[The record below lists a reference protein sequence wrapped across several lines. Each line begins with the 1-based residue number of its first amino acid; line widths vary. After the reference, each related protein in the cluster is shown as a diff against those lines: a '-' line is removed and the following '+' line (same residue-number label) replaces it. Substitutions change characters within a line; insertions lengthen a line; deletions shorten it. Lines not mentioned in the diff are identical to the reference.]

1 MTQSEDSAL
10 SAIASQSSDLADE
23 PVTVAIVDDH
33 DAIRLGFKGACD
45 GYNFDLQAS
54 ASSVSELLETLDQK
68 VPQVVVLDLSLADG
82 SAVEENVQRVL
93 ATGAQVLIYSIA
105 DKRGLVRAAIKA
117 GAAAIVPKA
126 QSMDELANAIR
137 LVAHGIYVNNTQT
150 TAAID
155 SDVEFKEAKL
165 SPREREV
172 LTLYASGMAL
182 KQVAF
187 ALNIKMNTAKEHIDR
202 VRTKY
207 ADIGRPVSSKTE
219 LLLRAIEDGLID
231 ESSI

>member
-1 MTQSEDSAL
+1 MNQSEGPAQPADAAQSTDL
-10 SAIASQSSDLADE
+10 SDE
-23 PVTVAIVDDH
+23 MVTVAIVDDH
-33 DAIRLGFKGACD
+33 DAIRLGFKGACE
-45 GYNFDLQAS
+45 GYNFELKAS
-54 ASSVSELLETLDQK
+54 ASTVSELLEALAST
-68 VPQVVVLDLSLADG
+68 VPQVIVLDLSLADG
-82 SAVEENVQRVL
+82 SAVEDNVQRVL

-105 DKRGLVRAAIKA
+105 DKRSLVRAAIKS
-117 GAAAIVPKA
+117 GAAAIVPKS

-137 LVAHGIYVNNTQT
+137 LVAAGIYVNNTQT

-202 VRTKY
+202 VRSKY

>member
-1 MTQSEDSAL
+1 MVEKVS
-10 SAIASQSSDLADE
+10 
-23 PVTVAIVDDH
+23 VAIVDDH
-33 DAIRLGFKGACD
+33 DAIRLGFQVACKEF
-45 GYNFDLQAS
+45 GFKILGVEATVSDLLDKL
-54 ASSVSELLETLDQK
+54 SSGE
-68 VPQVVVLDLSLADG
+68 PQVVVLDLSLADG
-82 SAVEENVQRVL
+82 SQVEDNVKRIIEH
-93 ATGAQVLIYSIA
+93 GSQVLIFSIA

-126 QSMDELANAIR
+126 NSMAELASAIQ
-137 LVAHGIYVNNTQT
+137 LVADGVYVNNTQT

-155 SDVEFKEAKL
+155 SDLDFKEANL

-187 ALNIKMNTAKEHIDR
+187 TLNIKMNTAKEHIDR

-207 ADIGRPVSSKTE
+207 AFIGRPVSSKTE

-231 ESSI
+231 EVNI

>member
-1 MTQSEDSAL
+1 MTQDEDSAE
-10 SAIASQSSDLADE
+10 STLATHSTALFDE
-23 PVTVAIVDDH
+23 LVNVAIVDDH

-45 GYNFDLQAS
+45 GFNFQLI
-54 ASSVSELLETLDQK
+54 ASSSTVSELLDAVGEI

-82 SAVEENVQRVL
+82 SAVEENVQRIL

-105 DKRGLVRAAIKA
+105 DKRGLVRAAIRA
-117 GAAAIVPKA
+117 GAAAIVPKS

-137 LVAHGIYVNNTQT
+137 LVANGVYVNNTQT

-187 ALNIKMNTAKEHIDR
+187 ALEIKMNTAKEHIDR
-202 VRTKY
+202 VRSKY

>member
-1 MTQSEDSAL
+1 MVEKVS
-10 SAIASQSSDLADE
+10 
-23 PVTVAIVDDH
+23 VAIVDDH
-33 DAIRLGFKGACD
+33 DAIRLGFQVACKEFGFKLLGAEPTVS
-45 GYNFDLQAS
+45 DLLDKL
-54 ASSVSELLETLDQK
+54 SSGE
-68 VPQVVVLDLSLADG
+68 PQVVVLDLSLADG
-82 SAVEENVQRVL
+82 SQVEDNVKRIIEH
-93 ATGAQVLIYSIA
+93 GSQVLIFSIA

-126 QSMDELANAIR
+126 NSMAELASAIQ
-137 LVAHGIYVNNTQT
+137 LVADGVYVNNTQT

-155 SDVEFKEAKL
+155 SDLDFKEAKL

-187 ALNIKMNTAKEHIDR
+187 TLNIKMNTAKEHIDR

-207 ADIGRPVSSKTE
+207 AYIGRPVSSKTE

-231 ESSI
+231 EVNI

>member
-1 MTQSEDSAL
+1 MSNTQTSGEST
-10 SAIASQSSDLADE
+10 AIIDE
-23 PVTVAIVDDH
+23 RVSVAIVDDH
-33 DAIRLGFKGACD
+33 DAIRLGFKAACED
-45 GYNFDLQAS
+45 YGFDLLAS
-54 ASSVSELLETLDQK
+54 APSVDALIPALDDV
-68 VPQVVVLDLSLADG
+68 VPQVVVLDLSLSDG
-82 SAVEENVQRVL
+82 SLVEDNVTRVREL
-93 ATGAQVLIYSIA
+93 GSQILIFSIA
-105 DKRGLVRAAIKA
+105 DKRNLIRAAIKA

-126 QSMDELANAIR
+126 QSMDELASAIR
-137 LVAHGIYVNNTQT
+137 LVANGIYVNNTQT

-155 SDVEFKEAKL
+155 SDLEFKEAKL

-172 LTLYASGMAL
+172 LTLYASGLAL

-187 ALNIKMNTAKEHIDR
+187 SLNIKMNTAKEHIDR
-202 VRTKY
+202 VRSKY

>member
-1 MTQSEDSAL
+1 VNQSEGPAQPADAAQSTDL
-10 SAIASQSSDLADE
+10 SDE
-23 PVTVAIVDDH
+23 MVTVAIVDDH
-33 DAIRLGFKGACD
+33 DAIRLGFKGACE
-45 GYNFDLQAS
+45 GYNFELKAS
-54 ASSVSELLETLDQK
+54 ASTVSELLEALAST
-68 VPQVVVLDLSLADG
+68 VPQVIVLDLSLADG
-82 SAVEENVQRVL
+82 SAVEDNVQRVL

-105 DKRGLVRAAIKA
+105 DKRSLVRAASKA
-117 GAAAIVPKA
+117 GAAASVPKA

-137 LVAHGIYVNNTQT
+137 LVAAGIYVNNTQT

-202 VRTKY
+202 VRSKY

>member
-1 MTQSEDSAL
+1 MNQSENSTE
-10 SAIASQSSDLADE
+10 SSTATPSTNLADE
-23 PVTVAIVDDH
+23 LVTVAIVDDH

-45 GYNFDLQAS
+45 GYNFELQAS
-54 ASSVSELLETLDQK
+54 ASAVSELLETLGDK

-82 SAVEENVQRVL
+82 SAVEENVQRLL
-93 ATGAQVLIYSIA
+93 ATGTQVLIYSIA

-126 QSMDELANAIR
+126 QSMDELANTIR
-137 LVAHGIYVNNTQT
+137 LVAAGVYVNNTQT

-202 VRTKY
+202 VRSKY

-219 LLLRAIEDGLID
+219 LLLRAIEDGLMD

>member
-1 MTQSEDSAL
+1 MSEQQASGE
-10 SAIASQSSDLADE
+10 STAIIDDR
-23 PVTVAIVDDH
+23 VTVAIVDDH
-33 DAIRLGFKGACD
+33 DAIRLGFRAACD
-45 GYNFDLQAS
+45 EYNFELLAS
-54 ASSVSELLETLDQK
+54 AASVDNLMQVIGDTA
-68 VPQVVVLDLSLADG
+68 PQVIVLDLSLSDG
-82 SAVEENVQRVL
+82 SLVEDNVRRVREL
-93 ATGAQVLIYSIA
+93 GSQVLIFSIA
-105 DKRGLVRAAIKA
+105 DKRNLIRAAIKA

-126 QSMDELANAIR
+126 QSMDELASAIR
-137 LVAHGIYVNNTQT
+137 LVASGIYVNNTQT

-155 SDVEFKEAKL
+155 SDLEFKEARL

-172 LTLYASGMAL
+172 LTLYASGLAL

-187 ALNIKMNTAKEHIDR
+187 SLNIKMNTAKEHIDR
-202 VRTKY
+202 VRSKY

>member
-1 MTQSEDSAL
+1 
-10 SAIASQSSDLADE
+10 
-23 PVTVAIVDDH
+23 
-33 DAIRLGFKGACD
+33 
-45 GYNFDLQAS
+45 
-54 ASSVSELLETLDQK
+54 
-68 VPQVVVLDLSLADG
+68 VVLDLSLADG
-82 SAVEENVQRVL
+82 SQVEDNVKRIIEH
-93 ATGAQVLIYSIA
+93 GSQVLIFSIA

-126 QSMDELANAIR
+126 NSMAELASAIQ
-137 LVAHGIYVNNTQT
+137 LVADGIYVNNTQT

-155 SDVEFKEAKL
+155 SDLDFKEAKL

-187 ALNIKMNTAKEHIDR
+187 TLNIKMNTAKEHIDR

-207 ADIGRPVSSKTE
+207 AYIGRPVSSKTE

-231 ESSI
+231 EVNI

>member
-1 MTQSEDSAL
+1 MSNSQASGESTAL
-10 SAIASQSSDLADE
+10 IDE
-23 PVTVAIVDDH
+23 RVSVAIVDDH
-33 DAIRLGFKGACD
+33 DAIRLGFRAACEEY
-45 GYNFDLQAS
+45 GFDLLAS
-54 ASSVSELLETLDQK
+54 APSVDALIQTLGDV
-68 VPQVVVLDLSLADG
+68 VPQVVVLDLSLSDG
-82 SAVEENVQRVL
+82 SLVEDNVTRVREL
-93 ATGAQVLIYSIA
+93 GSQILIFSIA
-105 DKRGLVRAAIKA
+105 DKRNLIRAAIKA

-126 QSMDELANAIR
+126 QSMDELASAIR
-137 LVAHGIYVNNTQT
+137 LVANGIYVNNTQT

-155 SDVEFKEAKL
+155 SDLEFKEAKL

-172 LTLYASGMAL
+172 LTLYASGLAL

-187 ALNIKMNTAKEHIDR
+187 SLNIKMNTAKEHIDR
-202 VRTKY
+202 VRSKY

>member
-1 MTQSEDSAL
+1 MVEKVS
-10 SAIASQSSDLADE
+10 
-23 PVTVAIVDDH
+23 VAIVDDH
-33 DAIRLGFKGACD
+33 DAIRLGFQVACKDFGFKILGAEATVS
-45 GYNFDLQAS
+45 DLLDKL
-54 ASSVSELLETLDQK
+54 SSGE
-68 VPQVVVLDLSLADG
+68 PQVVVLDLSLADG
-82 SAVEENVQRVL
+82 SQVEDNVKRIIEH
-93 ATGAQVLIYSIA
+93 GSQVLIFSIA

-126 QSMDELANAIR
+126 NSMAELASAIQ
-137 LVAHGIYVNNTQT
+137 LVADGVYVNNTQT

-155 SDVEFKEAKL
+155 SDLDFKEANL

-187 ALNIKMNTAKEHIDR
+187 TLNIKMNTAKEHIDR

-207 ADIGRPVSSKTE
+207 AFIGRPVSSKTE

-231 ESSI
+231 EVNI

>member
-1 MTQSEDSAL
+1 MTDSTPAHSSADFAEAAL
-10 SAIASQSSDLADE
+10 LANE
-23 PVTVAIVDDH
+23 SVTVAIVDDH
-33 DAIRLGFKGACD
+33 DAIRLGFKGACE
-45 GYNFDLQAS
+45 GYNFQLQAS
-54 ASSVSELLETLDQK
+54 ASTVSELLESLDAQ
-68 VPQVVVLDLSLADG
+68 VPQVVVLDLSLSDG
-82 SAVEENVQRVL
+82 SAVEDNVSRVL
-93 ATGAQVLIYSIA
+93 ATGSQVLIFSIA
-105 DKRGLVRAAIKA
+105 DKRSLVRAAIKA

-126 QSMDELANAIR
+126 QSMDELATAIR
-137 LVAHGIYVNNTQT
+137 LVAHGVYVNNTQT

-202 VRTKY
+202 VRSKY

>member
-1 MTQSEDSAL
+1 MVGKVS
-10 SAIASQSSDLADE
+10 
-23 PVTVAIVDDH
+23 VAIVDDH
-33 DAIRLGFKGACD
+33 DAIRLGFQVACKEFGFKLLGAEATVS
-45 GYNFDLQAS
+45 DLLDKL
-54 ASSVSELLETLDQK
+54 SSGE
-68 VPQVVVLDLSLADG
+68 PQVVVLDLSLADG
-82 SAVEENVQRVL
+82 SQVEDNVKRIIEH
-93 ATGAQVLIYSIA
+93 GSQVLIFSIA

-126 QSMDELANAIR
+126 NSMAELAGAIR
-137 LVAHGIYVNNTQT
+137 LVADGVYVNNTQT

-155 SDVEFKEAKL
+155 SDLDFKEAKL

-187 ALNIKMNTAKEHIDR
+187 TLNIKMNTAKEHIDR

-207 ADIGRPVSSKTE
+207 AYIGRPVSSKTE

-231 ESSI
+231 EVNI

>member
-1 MTQSEDSAL
+1 MTESA
-10 SAIASQSSDLADE
+10 STPSQAELVEAVSLANE
-23 PVTVAIVDDH
+23 LVTVAIVDDH

-45 GYNFDLQAS
+45 GYNFELVAS
-54 ASSVSELLETLDQK
+54 ASRVSELLEALADQ

-82 SAVEENVQRVL
+82 SAVEENVSRVL
-93 ATGAQVLIYSIA
+93 ATGAQVLIFSIA

-117 GAAAIVPKA
+117 GAAAIVPKS
-126 QSMDELANAIR
+126 QSMDELAKAIR
-137 LVAHGIYVNNTQT
+137 LVAHGVYVNNTQT

-202 VRTKY
+202 VRSKY

>member
-1 MTQSEDSAL
+1 MTQNEDSAE
-10 SAIASQSSDLADE
+10 STLATHSTALFDE
-23 PVTVAIVDDH
+23 LVNVAIVDDH

-45 GYNFDLQAS
+45 GFNFQLI
-54 ASSVSELLETLDQK
+54 ASSSTVSELLEALGEI

-82 SAVEENVQRVL
+82 SAVEENVQRIL

-105 DKRGLVRAAIKA
+105 DKRGLVRAAIRA
-117 GAAAIVPKA
+117 GAAAIVPKS

-137 LVAHGIYVNNTQT
+137 LVAHGVYVNNTQT

-187 ALNIKMNTAKEHIDR
+187 ALEIKMNTAKEHIDR
-202 VRTKY
+202 VRSKY

>member
-1 MTQSEDSAL
+1 MSNTQASGESTAL
-10 SAIASQSSDLADE
+10 IDE
-23 PVTVAIVDDH
+23 RVSVAIVDDH
-33 DAIRLGFKGACD
+33 DAIRLGFRAACEVY
-45 GYNFDLQAS
+45 GFDLLAS
-54 ASSVSELLETLDQK
+54 APTVDALIQTLGDV
-68 VPQVVVLDLSLADG
+68 VPQVVVLDLSLSDG
-82 SAVEENVQRVL
+82 SLVEDNVTKVRELGSQI
-93 ATGAQVLIYSIA
+93 LIFSIA
-105 DKRGLVRAAIKA
+105 DKRNLIRAAIKA

-126 QSMDELANAIR
+126 QSMDELASAIR
-137 LVAHGIYVNNTQT
+137 LVANGIYVNNTQT

-155 SDVEFKEAKL
+155 SDLEFKEAKL

-172 LTLYASGMAL
+172 LTLYASGLAL

-187 ALNIKMNTAKEHIDR
+187 SLNIKMNTAKEHIDR
-202 VRTKY
+202 VRSKY

>member
-1 MTQSEDSAL
+1 MSEQQASGE
-10 SAIASQSSDLADE
+10 STAIIDDR
-23 PVTVAIVDDH
+23 VTVAIVDDH
-33 DAIRLGFKGACD
+33 DAIRLGFRAACD
-45 GYNFDLQAS
+45 EYNFELLAS
-54 ASSVSELLETLDQK
+54 AASVDNLMQVIGDA
-68 VPQVVVLDLSLADG
+68 VPQVTVLDLSLSDG
-82 SAVEENVQRVL
+82 SLVEDNVRRVREL
-93 ATGAQVLIYSIA
+93 GAQVLIFSIA
-105 DKRGLVRAAIKA
+105 DKRNLIRAAIKA

-126 QSMDELANAIR
+126 QSMDELASAIR
-137 LVAHGIYVNNTQT
+137 LVASGIYVNNTQT

-155 SDVEFKEAKL
+155 SDLEFKEARL

-172 LTLYASGMAL
+172 LTLYASGLAL

-187 ALNIKMNTAKEHIDR
+187 SLNIKMNTAKEHIDR
-202 VRTKY
+202 VRSKY

>member
-1 MTQSEDSAL
+1 MNKSEGSAEP
-10 SAIASQSSDLADE
+10 AIALGSTDLSDEL
-23 PVTVAIVDDH
+23 VTVAIVDDH

-45 GYNFDLQAS
+45 AYNFELQAS
-54 ASSVSELLETLDQK
+54 ASTVSELLEALGSN
-68 VPQVVVLDLSLADG
+68 VPQVAVLALSLADG
-82 SAVEENVQRVL
+82 SSVEDNVQRVL
-93 ATGAQVLIYSIA
+93 STGTQVLIYSIA
-105 DKRGLVRAAIKA
+105 DKRNLVRAAIKS
-117 GAAAIVPKA
+117 GAAAIVPKS
-126 QSMDELANAIR
+126 QSMDELANTIR
-137 LVAHGIYVNNTQT
+137 LVAAGVYVNNTQT

-202 VRTKY
+202 VRSKY

-219 LLLRAIEDGLID
+219 LLLRAIEDGLMD
-231 ESSI
+231 EGSI

>member
-1 MTQSEDSAL
+1 MNQSEVPAQPADAVQSTDL
-10 SAIASQSSDLADE
+10 SAEL
-23 PVTVAIVDDH
+23 VTVAIVDDH
-33 DAIRLGFKGACD
+33 DAIRLGFKGACE
-45 GYNFDLQAS
+45 GYNFELKAS
-54 ASSVSELLETLDQK
+54 ASTVSELIEALAST
-68 VPQVVVLDLSLADG
+68 VPQVIVLDLSLADG
-82 SAVEENVQRVL
+82 SAVEDNAQRVL

-105 DKRGLVRAAIKA
+105 DKRNLVRAAIKA
-117 GAAAIVPKA
+117 GAAAIVPKS

-137 LVAHGIYVNNTQT
+137 LVAAGVYVNNTQT

-219 LLLRAIEDGLID
+219 LLLRAIEDGLMD
-231 ESSI
+231 EGSI

>member
-1 MTQSEDSAL
+1 VTQNEDSAE
-10 SAIASQSSDLADE
+10 STLATHSTALFDE
-23 PVTVAIVDDH
+23 LVNVAIVDDH

-45 GYNFDLQAS
+45 GFNFKLT
-54 ASSVSELLETLDQK
+54 ASSSTVSELLEALGEI

-82 SAVEENVQRVL
+82 SAGQENVQRIL

-105 DKRGLVRAAIKA
+105 DKRGLVRAAIRA
-117 GAAAIVPKA
+117 GAAAIVPKS

-137 LVAHGIYVNNTQT
+137 LVAHGVYVNNTQT

-155 SDVEFKEAKL
+155 SDVEFKEDKL

-187 ALNIKMNTAKEHIDR
+187 ALDIKMNTAKEHIDR
-202 VRTKY
+202 VRSKY

>member
-1 MTQSEDSAL
+1 MGWPPSSEIYADIPSWSAVNTGNIFESYATCVFLKANREARSAL
-10 SAIASQSSDLADE
+10 RSILWAAILAEPRAARQLARHCKSKGRDRDIPSDILEVKETPYINLGDE
-23 PVTVAIVDDH
+23 PFPPSEEEEEEDPNRGTREAKAMAAAAVA
-33 DAIRLGFKGACD
+33 AAE
-45 GYNFDLQAS
+45 S
-54 ASSVSELLETLDQK
+54 
-68 VPQVVVLDLSLADG
+68 
-82 SAVEENVQRVL
+82 SAV
-93 ATGAQVLIYSIA
+93 
-105 DKRGLVRAAIKA
+105 
-117 GAAAIVPKA
+117 
-126 QSMDELANAIR
+126 R
-137 LVAHGIYVNNTQT
+137 LVADGVYVNNTQT

-155 SDVEFKEAKL
+155 SDLDFKEAKL

-187 ALNIKMNTAKEHIDR
+187 TLNIKMNTAKEHIDR

-231 ESSI
+231 GSSI

>member
-1 MTQSEDSAL
+1 MVEKVS
-10 SAIASQSSDLADE
+10 
-23 PVTVAIVDDH
+23 VAIVDDH
-33 DAIRLGFKGACD
+33 DAIRLGFQVACKEFGFKLLGAEATVS
-45 GYNFDLQAS
+45 DLLDKLS
-54 ASSVSELLETLDQK
+54 AGE
-68 VPQVVVLDLSLADG
+68 PQVVVLDLSLADG
-82 SAVEENVQRVL
+82 SQVEENVKRVIEH
-93 ATGAQVLIYSIA
+93 GSQVLIFSIA

-126 QSMDELANAIR
+126 NSMAELASAIQ
-137 LVAHGIYVNNTQT
+137 LVADGVYVNNTQT

-155 SDVEFKEAKL
+155 SDLDFKEANL

-187 ALNIKMNTAKEHIDR
+187 TLNIKMNTAKEHIDR

-207 ADIGRPVSSKTE
+207 AFIGRPVSSKTE

-231 ESSI
+231 EVNI

>member
-1 MTQSEDSAL
+1 MNQSEVPTQPADAVQSTDL
-10 SAIASQSSDLADE
+10 SAEL
-23 PVTVAIVDDH
+23 VTVAIVDDH
-33 DAIRLGFKGACD
+33 DAIRLGFKGACE
-45 GYNFDLQAS
+45 GYNFELKAS
-54 ASSVSELLETLDQK
+54 ASTVSELIEALAST
-68 VPQVVVLDLSLADG
+68 VPQVIVLDLSLADG
-82 SAVEENVQRVL
+82 SAVEDNVQRVL

-105 DKRGLVRAAIKA
+105 DKRNLVRAAIKA
-117 GAAAIVPKA
+117 GAAAIVPKS

-137 LVAHGIYVNNTQT
+137 LVAAGVYVNNTQT

-219 LLLRAIEDGLID
+219 LLLRAIEDGLMD
-231 ESSI
+231 EGSI

>member
-1 MTQSEDSAL
+1 MNQSEVPAQPSDAAQSTDL
-10 SAIASQSSDLADE
+10 SAEL
-23 PVTVAIVDDH
+23 VTVAIVDDH
-33 DAIRLGFKGACD
+33 DAIRLGFKGACE
-45 GYNFDLQAS
+45 GYNFELKAS
-54 ASSVSELLETLDQK
+54 ASTVSELIEALAST
-68 VPQVVVLDLSLADG
+68 VPQVIVLDLSLADG
-82 SAVEENVQRVL
+82 SAVEDNVQRVL
-93 ATGAQVLIYSIA
+93 ATGAQVLIDSIA
-105 DKRGLVRAAIKA
+105 DKRNLVRAAIKA
-117 GAAAIVPKA
+117 GAAAIVPKS

-137 LVAHGIYVNNTQT
+137 LVAAGVYVNNTQT

-219 LLLRAIEDGLID
+219 LLLRAIEDGLMD
-231 ESSI
+231 EGSI

>member
-1 MTQSEDSAL
+1 MNQSEGPAQPADDAQSPDL
-10 SAIASQSSDLADE
+10 SAEL
-23 PVTVAIVDDH
+23 VTVAIVDDH
-33 DAIRLGFKGACD
+33 DAIRLGFKGSCE
-45 GYNFDLQAS
+45 GYNFELKAS
-54 ASSVSELLETLDQK
+54 ASTVSELIEALAST
-68 VPQVVVLDLSLADG
+68 VPQVIVLDLSLADG
-82 SAVEENVQRVL
+82 SAVEDNVQRVL

-105 DKRGLVRAAIKA
+105 DKRNLVRAAIKA
-117 GAAAIVPKA
+117 GAAAIVPKS

-137 LVAHGIYVNNTQT
+137 LVAAGVYVNNTQT

-202 VRTKY
+202 VRSKY

-219 LLLRAIEDGLID
+219 LLLRAIEDGLMD
-231 ESSI
+231 EGSI